1 MKAGRFIGGLL
12 FIYRAGNFRSGGF
25 DLNRKEIWSWCFYDF
40 GNSAFT
46 TLVITFIYST
56 YFTKAIAA
64 NEIDGTYLW
73 SQAIAITAVVVA
85 LLSPLLG
92 AVADQGGYRKIF
104 LALATY
110 ISIGTTALLFFPQ
123 KGEVLFALA
132 LVVIA
137 NVAFELGGVFY
148 NAYLPEIVTREKIG
162 RISGYGW
169 GFGYLGGLLAM
180 LLAMVGFVSP
190 DVPWFG
196 LNPETGAHIR
206 GTNFVVA
213 IWFFIFTLP
222 AILFLKNKKK
232 ETKLIIGH
240 LVLNSFRQIKETFH
254 DIKIYKNTV
263 RFLVSRLI
271 YNDGLVTIFAFGAIY
286 ASGTFGFTFNEIMM
300 FGIVLNIAAGL
311 GAFLMG
317 FIDDIIGG
325 KLTIQISLIG
335 LMLAVIIAV
344 FANSKFLFWVSGIV
358 VGLFAGPNQSASRSL
373 MGRLTPP
380 TKINEFYGF
389 FAFSGKL
396 TSFLGPML
404 LGIFTK
410 YFASQRFGVA
420 IVFIFF
426 FVGFL
431 LLRGVHEREPV
442 SV

>member
-1 MKAGRFIGGLL
+1 LK
-12 FIYRAGNFRSGGF
+12 
-25 DLNRKEIWSWCFYDF
+25 RKEIISWCFYDF

-56 YFTKAIAA
+56 YFTKAIAL

-73 SQAIAITAVVVA
+73 SQAIAITAIIVGIS
-85 LLSPLLG
+85 SPLLG
-92 AVADQGGYRKIF
+92 AIADQSGYRKFF

-110 ISIGTTALLFFPQ
+110 VCIVATILLFFPQ
-123 KGEVLFALA
+123 KGQILFALT

-137 NVAFELGGVFY
+137 NVAFELGCVFY
-148 NAYLPEIVTREKIG
+148 NAYLPEITTREKIG

-180 LLAMVGFVSP
+180 MVAMVGFINP

-196 LNPETGAHIR
+196 LNPDNGANIR

-213 IWFFIFTLP
+213 IWFFVFTLP
-222 AILFLKNKKK
+222 AILFLKNNKK
-232 ETKLIIGH
+232 EAKTDRGNLFPNALKQL
-240 LVLNSFRQIKETFH
+240 KETFQ
-254 DIKIYKNTV
+254 DIKLYKNSV
-263 RFLVSRLI
+263 RFLLSRLI

-286 ASGTFGFTFNEIMM
+286 ASGTFNFTFKEIMI
-300 FGIVLNIAAGL
+300 FGIVLNVAAGF

-344 FANSKFLFWVSGIV
+344 FANSKFLFWVSGIL

-373 MGRLTPP
+373 MGRISPP
-380 TKINEFYGF
+380 NKVNEFYGF

-410 YFASQRFGVA
+410 YFDSQRYGVA
-420 IVFIFF
+420 TVFVFF

-431 LLRGVHEREPV
+431 LIQGVKDKE
-442 SV
+442 SYSG

>member
-1 MKAGRFIGGLL
+1 
-12 FIYRAGNFRSGGF
+12 
-25 DLNRKEIWSWCFYDF
+25 
-40 GNSAFT
+40 
-46 TLVITFIYST
+46 
-56 YFTKAIAA
+56 
-64 NEIDGTYLW
+64 
-73 SQAIAITAVVVA
+73 
-85 LLSPLLG
+85 
-92 AVADQGGYRKIF
+92 
-104 LALATY
+104 
-110 ISIGTTALLFFPQ
+110 
-123 KGEVLFALA
+123 LFALT

-137 NVAFELGGVFY
+137 NVAFELGCVFY
-148 NAYLPEIVTREKIG
+148 NAYLPEITTREKIG

-180 LLAMVGFVSP
+180 MVAMVGFINP

-196 LNPETGAHIR
+196 LNPDNGANIR

-213 IWFFIFTLP
+213 IWFFVFTLP
-222 AILFLKNKKK
+222 AILFLKNNKK
-232 ETKLIIGH
+232 EAKTDRGNLFPNALKQL
-240 LVLNSFRQIKETFH
+240 KETFQ
-254 DIKIYKNTV
+254 DIKLYKNSV
-263 RFLVSRLI
+263 RFLLSRLI

-286 ASGTFGFTFNEIMM
+286 ASGTFNFTFKEIMI
-300 FGIVLNIAAGL
+300 FGIVLNVAAGF

-344 FANSKFLFWVSGIV
+344 FANSKFLFWVSGIL

-373 MGRLTPP
+373 MGRISPP
-380 TKINEFYGF
+380 NKVNEFYGF

-410 YFASQRFGVA
+410 YFDSQRYGVA
-420 IVFIFF
+420 TVFVFF

-431 LLRGVHEREPV
+431 LIQGVKDKE
-442 SV
+442 SYSG